1 MIELYEQSLSVKRQ
15 IMVKL
20 LHINFEHLFSPL
32 AKVSLIHARKN
43 GKMASVQQTINYIL
57 ILSFVIKQKD

>member
-20 LHINFEHLFSPL
+20 LYINFEHLFSPL
-32 AKVSLIHARKN
+32 AKVSLIHARKR
-43 GKMASVQQTINYIL
+43 ASVQQPINDIL
-57 ILSFVIKQKD
+57 I

>member
-32 AKVSLIHARKN
+32 AKVSLIHARK
-43 GKMASVQQTINYIL
+43 MASVQQTINYIL